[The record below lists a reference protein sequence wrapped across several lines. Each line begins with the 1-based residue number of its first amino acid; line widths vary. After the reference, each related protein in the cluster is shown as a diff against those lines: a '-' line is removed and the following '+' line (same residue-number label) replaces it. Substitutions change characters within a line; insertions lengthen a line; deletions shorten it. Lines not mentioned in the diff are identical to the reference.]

1 MANPKHRKS
10 KSKSRKHRTHY
21 HLKVPGLSYD
31 TGEDEFHLP
40 HRVGP
45 KGTYKGVQYVKVEE

>member
-1 MANPKHRKS
+1 MAHPKRRKS

-21 HLKVPGLSYD
+21 KVRKPGTSYD
-31 TGEDEFHLP
+31 SREDEFHLP

-45 KGTYKGVQYVKVEE
+45 SGTYKGVQYLPSEE